1 METITFIVPNISCG
15 HCTMHIKQALSQIDG
30 VEEVEASIE
39 SKEVTVEFVKPASKE
54 KLINTLTEINYP
66 PAQ

>member
-1 METITFIVPNISCG
+1 
-15 HCTMHIKQALSQIDG
+15 MHIKQALSQVDG

-39 SKEVTVEFVKPASKE
+39 SKEVTVEFVEPASKE